1 MPCKRIHRQLYVQR
15 RKLNMPTKELTYSGY
30 KYLLNRIAYWLVKNN
45 KTIQNPKQITLNGKT
60 KTYNQIITQI
70 KKNGK
75 EITSNEYI
83 SRLIEYQITK
93 KGELPT
99 SVKSKDNKRRYSKA
113 SYSDM
118 VKRVRAFRNANKR
131 NPNTVRGVY
140 TIIDDGKLH
149 LYLTNIGCSGM
160 GQCTSYYCGCNS
172 LQQCFYRLTGI
183 KVDEDTIAKV
193 AGTTTSGT
201 DHQGLETAVAW
212 FNRKYKKNIKI
223 TWKNFN
229 DLGSNDSE
237 RWKKLQEYIDKGAV
251 FCHLLYR
258 NQWGH
263 YEVPKQ
269 VNSSTVDVLN
279 SLGDKCGTYSY
290 CGYIENRSKSA
301 QLSYIRGISQKSIAI
316 LTNG

>member
-1 MPCKRIHRQLYVQR
+1 MPCKRIHRQLYIQR

-30 KYLLNRIAYWLVKNN
+30 KYLLNRIAYWLLKNN

-83 SRLIEYQITK
+83 SRLIEYQISK
-93 KGELPT
+93 KGELPA

-113 SYSDM
+113 SYTDM
-118 VKRVRAFRNANKR
+118 VKRVIAFRNANKR

-149 LYLTNIGCSGM
+149 PYLTNIGCSGM

-183 KVDEDTIAKV
+183 KVDEDTIARV

-237 RWKKLQEYIDKGAV
+237 RWKKLQEYINKGAV

-258 NQWGH
+258 GTWGH
-263 YEVPKQ
+263 YEVPKK
-269 VNSSTVDVLN
+269 VYDSTLDILN
-279 SLGDKCGTYSY
+279 SLGDKCGSSSY

-316 LTNG
+316 LTE